1 MITNIMVHM
10 EAYIENR
17 CLVAAGGRTDG
28 SVDRIGIATRRHPGR
43 TPTAMLILALLLTAC
58 GSGGEST
65 EVDADGALSI
75 VATTSILADVAGQ
88 VAGDSARVT
97 TLMEPGADPHN
108 FEASAQQLAA
118 LQEADL
124 IVANGAN
131 LEEHLTAPLAE
142 VERAGVPVFSATD
155 HIATLT
161 FTGDGQQEAAH
172 AGEDDQHAG
181 DGHDDEAGGVDPHFW
196 MDPIRMAD
204 VSRALGEQI
213 GELSGDPDAITGH
226 AQEYAAR
233 LEELD
238 ADINET
244 LAPIPDDA
252 RTLVTNHEAF
262 NYFAD
267 RYGFTIVGTVIP
279 SLSTGA
285 EPSAR
290 DLEELVHTIEQH
302 QVRAVFTEA
311 TAPEQLTQAL
321 AAEVGTDV
329 QIVELH
335 SETLGEEGSGVST
348 YADMLAAN
356 AELVA
361 QALGG

>member
-1 MITNIMVHM
+1 
-10 EAYIENR
+10 
-17 CLVAAGGRTDG
+17 
-28 SVDRIGIATRRHPGR
+28 
-43 TPTAMLILALLLTAC
+43 MLLLALLLTAC
-58 GSGGEST
+58 GPGGADT
-65 EVDADGALSI
+65 GADADGALTI
-75 VATTSILADVAGQ
+75 VATTTILADVAGQ
-88 VAGDSARVT
+88 VAGDAAQVT

-131 LEEHLTAPLAE
+131 LEEHLMDALAE
-142 VERAGVPVFSATD
+142 AERAGVPVFSAID
-155 HIATLT
+155 HITPLT
-161 FTGDGQQEAAH
+161 FNG
-172 AGEDDQHAG
+172 DDQHEETSAG
-181 DGHDDEAGGVDPHFW
+181 EGHDDEAGGVDPHFW
-196 MDPIRMAD
+196 MDPLRMAE
-204 VSRALGEQI
+204 VARALGEQI
-213 GELSGDPDAITGH
+213 GELSDDPDTITGQ
-226 AQEYAAR
+226 ADEYAAQ

-238 ADINET
+238 ADIDET
-244 LAPIPDDA
+244 LASIPDDD

-279 SLSTGA
+279 SMSTGA
-285 EPSAR
+285 EPSAQ
-290 DLEELVHTIEQH
+290 DLEELVGTIEQQ

-329 QIVELH
+329 RVVELR

-361 QALGG
+361 EALGGRGAP

>member
-1 MITNIMVHM
+1 MV
-10 EAYIENR
+10 
-17 CLVAAGGRTDG
+17 VDG
-28 SVDRIGIATRRHPGR
+28 IRIATRRHPGR
-43 TPTAMLILALLLTAC
+43 TPTVMLLLALLLTAC
-58 GSGGEST
+58 GPGGAGAAT
-65 EVDADGALSI
+65 DADGALTI
-75 VATTSILADVAGQ
+75 VATTTILADVTGQ
-88 VAGDSARVT
+88 VAGDAAQVT

-131 LEEHLTAPLAE
+131 LEEHLTDALAE
-142 VERAGVPVFSATD
+142 AERAGVPVFSAID
-155 HIATLT
+155 HITPLT
-161 FTGDGQQEAAH
+161 FNGDGRQEETS
-172 AGEDDQHAG
+172 AGE
-181 DGHDDEAGGVDPHFW
+181 GHDDEAGGVDPHFW
-196 MDPIRMAD
+196 MDPLRMAE
-204 VSRALGEQI
+204 VARALGGQI
-213 GELSGDPDAITGH
+213 GELSDDPDTVTGQ
-226 AQEYAAR
+226 ADEYAAR

-238 ADINET
+238 ADIEET
-244 LAPIPDDA
+244 LASIPDDD

-279 SLSTGA
+279 SMSTGA
-285 EPSAR
+285 EPSAQ
-290 DLEELVHTIEQH
+290 DLEELVHTIEQQ

-329 QIVELH
+329 RVVELR

-361 QALGG
+361 EALGGQGAP